1 MSDATIRLDKLDAAR
16 RQLRTAITLW
26 FTDGDPVAVHTLAF
40 AAYEIIHVIS
50 KKRNPHRRDLLFDT
64 LVIKDE
70 YRRDWNAQ
78 IKRDA
83 NFFKH
88 ADRDPDLVI
97 EFQPYLSQ
105 LFILYSIIGRLVCG
119 ERASDEESA
128 FWWWFQIENPESLT
142 EKGKKFFADTFP
154 VEDVERA
161 ARRKTHASRPDYA
174 PIARLSS
181 SCGSLPL
188 RLAMRPALHDVDRC
202 LPRDAELLRDL
213 AIRE

>member
-1 MSDATIRLDKLDAAR
+1 MSCDMSDATIKLDKLDAAR

-26 FTDGDPVAVHTLAF
+26 FNDGDPVAVHTLAF

-50 KKRNPHRRDLLFDT
+50 KKRNPHRRDLLFDS
-64 LVIKDE
+64 LKINDE

-105 LFILYSIIGRLVCG
+105 LFILYATVGLALCG
-119 ERASDEESA
+119 DQPSYEESA
-128 FWWWFQIENPESLT
+128 FLWWFQIHNPKSPT
-142 EKGKKFFADTFP
+142 DMWKKLVPDTLPIEGLDDIRNLAKRDFFDILMKSWR
-154 VEDVERA
+154 D
-161 ARRKTHASRPDYA
+161 RRRHT
-174 PIARLSS
+174 
-181 SCGSLPL
+181 L
-188 RLAMRPALHDVDRC
+188 RVPST
-202 LPRDAELLRDL
+202 PQ
-213 AIRE
+213 